1 MQSCFILRMLDW
13 ITNQLAVKLKLVF
26 DLSCSIRM
34 ITELEY
40 FLGTIYSAH
49 SLESTKNFLYLS
61 SIHRVNDKNAVFV
74 IYLSENLPDKR
85 LVFRV
90 LIGRAFVSSD
100 IFDATFDLTQSLL
113 MSKLMRDTSSE
124 KEHDFTFVLFKLSI
138 FKNLKIKLADVFS
151 KGFSTAT
158 SCR

>member
-49 SLESTKNFLYLS
+49 SFERPKNLLNLS
-61 SIHRVNDKNAVFV
+61 SIKWVNNKNSVF
-74 IYLSENLPDKR
+74 IFYLIENLTNKR
-85 LVFRV
+85 VIFRV

-113 MSKLMRDTSSE
+113 MSKLMSDTSSE
-124 KEHDFTFVLFKLSI
+124 KEHDFTFVFFKLCI

-158 SCR
+158 SSW